1 MWIGNPAFLGI
12 HVITA
17 HGVHIWCWA
26 PYPTCVLL
34 ASFPD
39 NPAVLQR
46 FVVLRLK
53 CLHVKKKNGWSTLRV
68 PPAACHCCAGLASCL
83 LRGLAVLS
91 TTIVPGPESHIFLSS
106 PGCMWA
112 GVSWVPGHLYS
123 LVLWHLSC
131 FGTVT
136 LAVWSQVPKP
146 FLTPSET
153 WEFV

>member
-1 MWIGNPAFLGI
+1 MNRKPCFSRDPCHHCTWCAHLMLGPI
-12 HVITA
+12 PNL
-17 HGVHIWCWA
+17 C
-26 PYPTCVLL
+26 
-34 ASFPD
+34 ASGFISWQPRS
-39 NPAVLQR
+39 AAEVCGSEAKV
-46 FVVLRLK
+46 FA
-53 CLHVKKKNGWSTLRV
+53 CKKKNGWSTLRV
-68 PPAACHCCAGLASCL
+68 PPAACHCCVGLASCL